1 MTEIKICGITN
12 EEDAKAAV
20 DSGVDFLGFNF
31 YPKSPRFIA
40 PGKAKEIIDALSSDI
55 ARVGVFVNEEISV
68 IEQTIR
74 DCSLN
79 LLQLHGDETVLF
91 CEELKYKIKDYKLI
105 KVFRIDNEQDMK
117 FIPEFGKVADYY
129 LLDTY
134 SVDKFG
140 GTGRTFSWNL
150 ACQIKKMG
158 KPIFLSGGL
167 TPENVEEAIKK
178 VDPFCVDVASGVESY
193 SGKKNLEKMK
203 LFVEQVRSFHSG

>member
-1 MTEIKICGITN
+1 MTKIKICGITN

-20 DSGVDFLGFNF
+20 DLKVDFLGFNF
-31 YPKSPRFIA
+31 YPQSPRFIV
-40 PGKAKEIIDALSSDI
+40 PGKVGEINDALSVEVV
-55 ARVGVFVNEEISV
+55 RVGVFVNEEISTIV
-68 IEQTIR
+68 QTVR

-79 LLQLHGDETVLF
+79 LLQLHGNETVFF
-91 CEELKYKIKDYKLI
+91 CEELKDKLPDCQLI
-105 KVFRIDNEQDMK
+105 KVFRIDNEQNMASILK
-117 FIPEFGKVADYY
+117 FKKVADYY
-129 LLDTY
+129 LLDAY

-167 TPENVEEAIKK
+167 TPENVEEAIRK
-178 VDPFCVDVASGVESY
+178 VEPFCVDVASGVESY

-203 LFVEQVRSFHSG
+203 LFAEKVKNVSG